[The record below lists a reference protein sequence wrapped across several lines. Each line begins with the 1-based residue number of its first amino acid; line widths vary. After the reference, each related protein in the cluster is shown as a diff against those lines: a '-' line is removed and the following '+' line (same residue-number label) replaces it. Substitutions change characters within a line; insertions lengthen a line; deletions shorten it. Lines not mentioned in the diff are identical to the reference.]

1 MRGRKL
7 KKLEIQHIRHGVN
20 FTVGIWI
27 LRGLLICIREDFFF
41 SFLQERIKRRE
52 GSGRWGDSGG
62 KIWKRV
68 GLMYCVGNFVCDA
81 ILLSGWICHVQVMDG
96 R

>member
-27 LRGLLICIREDFFF
+27 LRGLLICMREIFFIFHF
-41 SFLQERIKRRE
+41 SFLQERIKRKGERVVDDGE
-52 GSGRWGDSGG
+52 IAVE
-62 KIWKRV
+62 IWKK
-68 GLMYCVGNFVCDA
+68 
-81 ILLSGWICHVQVMDG
+81 GWFDVLC

>member
-27 LRGLLICIREDFFF
+27 LRGLLICIRETLSFFIF
-41 SFLQERIKRRE
+41 CKRGLRGER
-52 GSGRWGDSGG
+52 GVDDGGDSGG
-62 KIWKRV
+62 NLEK
-68 GLMYCVGNFVCDA
+68 
-81 ILLSGWICHVQVMDG
+81 GWFDVLC

>member
-27 LRGLLICIREDFFF
+27 LRGLLICIREIYFFP
-41 SFLQERIKRRE
+41 SLQERIKRKGER
-52 GSGRWGDSGG
+52 GLDDGGDSGG
-62 KIWKRV
+62 NLEK
-68 GLMYCVGNFVCDA
+68 GLV
-81 ILLSGWICHVQVMDG
+81 
-96 R
+96 

>member
-27 LRGLLICIREDFFF
+27 LRGLLTCIREIFFF
-41 SFLQERIKRRE
+41 NFHFFRFGKRGLSGER
-52 GSGRWGDSGG
+52 GVDDGGDSGG
-62 KIWKRV
+62 DLEKGWFDVLCRY
-68 GLMYCVGNFVCDA
+68 L
-81 ILLSGWICHVQVMDG
+81 ILYVMQCYLVLSG
-96 R
+96 

>member
-27 LRGLLICIREDFFF
+27 LRGLLICIREITF
-41 SFLQERIKRRE
+41 SLLQGRIKRKGER
-52 GSGRWGDSGG
+52 GVDDGGDSGG
-62 KIWKRV
+62 NLEK
-68 GLMYCVGNFVCDA
+68 
-81 ILLSGWICHVQVMDG
+81 GWFDVLC

>member
-27 LRGLLICIREDFFF
+27 LRGLLICIREIIF

-62 KIWKRV
+62 NLEK
-68 GLMYCVGNFVCDA
+68 
-81 ILLSGWICHVQVMDG
+81 GWFDVLC

>member
-27 LRGLLICIREDFFF
+27 LRGLLICIREIFFHF
-41 SFLQERIKRRE
+41 SFFPFCKRGLRGER
-52 GSGRWGDSGG
+52 GVDDGGDSGG
-62 KIWKRV
+62 NLEK
-68 GLMYCVGNFVCDA
+68 
-81 ILLSGWICHVQVMDG
+81 GWFDVLC